1 MKDNGIGRPSTRA
14 AIIETL
20 FKRGY
25 IRRER
30 KNLVATQA
38 GIDLVATINEEL
50 LKSAKLTGLWENKLR
65 RIESGSYSP
74 ASFVREI
81 SDMMRQIVINVMS
94 DNSNMRIEAQSATPK
109 ADTDGPKKPQKPRA
123 PRIKSIADIKCPVC
137 GQGNLVKGRTAYGC
151 SLFASGCTFR
161 LPFDECP
168 ADATPGQV
176 NKVVKK
182 KSR

>member
-1 MKDNGIGRPSTRA
+1 MMPFCRYLPKGKAVRTSHFLQKRQASRQKPYTEGTLLRAMETAGRTVDSEELREAMKDNGIGRPSTRA

-38 GIDLVATINEEL
+38 GIDLIGTINEEL

-81 SDMMRQIVINVMS
+81 SDMMRQIVINVLS
-94 DNSNMRIEAQSATPK
+94 DNSNMRIEAQSQATKTKATAEEKPK
-109 ADTDGPKKPQKPRA
+109 
-123 PRIKSIADIKCPVC
+123 S
-137 GQGNLVKGRTAYGC
+137 LVLRG
-151 SLFASGCTFR
+151 
-161 LPFDECP
+161 
-168 ADATPGQV
+168 
-176 NKVVKK
+176 
-182 KSR
+182 

>member
-38 GIDLVATINEEL
+38 GIDLIGTINEEL

-81 SDMMRQIVINVMS
+81 SDMMRQIVINVLS
-94 DNSNMRIEAQSATPK
+94 DNSNMRIEAQSQATKTK
-109 ADTDGPKKPQKPRA
+109 ATAEEKPKKASCSEDKEYCRDCMSYLRPR
-123 PRIKSIADIKCPVC
+123 PHCER
-137 GQGNLVKGRTAYGC
+137 AY
-151 SLFASGCTFR
+151 SLWM
-161 LPFDECP
+161 
-168 ADATPGQV
+168 Q
-176 NKVVKK
+176 
-182 KSR
+182 